1 MIRPKVPELV
11 ATRSRYRL
19 FCGALRF
26 FFGAAVL
33 LIAQGSAVFGEE
45 ADLGSRPTLLGDM
58 GGLRPALEHY
68 GVSLEIREIN
78 EVLGNVSGGTR
89 RGAIYEGQT
98 DLGLKLNL
106 RPHFHWRGE
115 LYVHA
120 FEIHGRGLSA
130 NNLGNNFN
138 TASSIEASRTARL
151 YELWYEQH
159 IGDVLRVRI
168 GQQNA
173 DRDFLVSTIAGSF
186 VNNTFGW
193 PALPSAALPSG
204 GPAYP
209 LATPAVRLRADVSD
223 ELTLFAAAFN
233 GDPTGAGFP
242 PGPADVHDLSGTAFR
257 VNDGV
262 LAMFEAR
269 YNPGNTAQNGTYKLG
284 AWFNSQ
290 RFPDQRFD
298 IAGLSLAT
306 PQSSGTP
313 RLHNN
318 NYSLYGIIDQPLFRE
333 TDSDNGLSL
342 FLRAMGAPGDR
353 NVIDFY
359 LDAGLTYKG
368 IFGRKDDLVGVA
380 LAFDRIGGPA
390 RALDRDTAA
399 FTVTRYPVRSREM
412 VVEITYQLQAT
423 PWCQL
428 QPDFQYIFNP
438 RGGVPNPDSPGLRIG
453 SAAILGLRTTVPF

>member
-1 MIRPKVPELV
+1 M
-11 ATRSRYRL
+11 RL
-19 FCGALRF
+19 I
-26 FFGAAVL
+26 FGAAVL
-33 LIAQGSAVFGEE
+33 LAAGSAVFGEE
-45 ADLGSRPTLLGDM
+45 ADLWSRPTLLGDM

-68 GVSLEIREIN
+68 GVSLEISETS
-78 EVLGNVSGGTR
+78 EVLGNVTGGTR
-89 RGAIYEGQT
+89 RGAVYEGLT
-98 DLGLKLNL
+98 DVGLKLDL
-106 RPHFHWRGE
+106 RPYFHWHGE
-115 LYVHA
+115 FYVRA
-120 FEIHGRGLSA
+120 FNIHGRGLSA
-130 NNLGNNFN
+130 NNLGSNFH

-159 IGDVLRVRI
+159 IGDVLHVRI

-173 DRDFLVSTIAGSF
+173 DRDFLVSTIARSF

-209 LATPAVRLRADVSD
+209 LATPAVRVRADITN

-233 GDPTGAGFP
+233 GDPTGARFP
-242 PGPADVHDLSGTAFR
+242 PGPADVYDLSGTAFR

-284 AWFNSQ
+284 AWFNSE

-298 IAGLSLAT
+298 SAGRLLASSL
-306 PQSSGTP
+306 SSGTP

-318 NYSLYGIIDQPLFRE
+318 NYSLYGIIDQPLVME
-333 TDSDNGLSL
+333 SDSDNGLSL
-342 FLRAMGAPGDR
+342 FVRAMGAPGDR

-368 IFGRKDDLVGVA
+368 ILGRKDDLVGI
-380 LAFDRIGGPA
+380 AFAYDRIGGPA

-399 FTVTRYPVRSREM
+399 FTGTSYPVRSREM

-428 QPDFQYIFNP
+428 QPDFQYIVNP
-438 RGGVPNPDSPGLRIG
+438 RGGVPNPNSPGRRIG
-453 SAAILGLRTTVPF
+453 SAAIFGLRTTVPF